1 MLPSFKSSDHEHR
14 LSLFKFLKFS
24 FSTVSQFSVDKSY
37 FFVKFI
43 PKYFILSDGIVNEVF
58 LHSIVSCS
66 LILYRHN

>member
-24 FSTVSQFSVDKSY
+24 FNTVSQFSVDKSY

-43 PKYFILSDGIVNEVF
+43 SKYFLLSDGIVNEIF
-58 LHSIVSCS
+58 LHSIVSC
-66 LILYRHN
+66 